1 MSKQRGKRGRVGKI
15 VGTFV
20 GSTPPGI
27 AEPEC
32 TRCLAE
38 KSRLELAV
46 AAGELEIVDIRQAL
60 ALINEAD
67 PPLGKLIPTKAQSD
81 GSRVYYCPRHTSEK
95 HLVRNRAGKV
105 VRLRV

>member
-1 MSKQRGKRGRVGKI
+1 VSNKRGKRGRIGKV
-15 VGTFV
+15 VGTFS
-20 GSTPPGI
+20 GHAPGI
-27 AEPEC
+27 PEPEC

-46 AAGELEIVDIRQAL
+46 NSGELEIGDIRQAL
-60 ALINEAD
+60 ALINDAD